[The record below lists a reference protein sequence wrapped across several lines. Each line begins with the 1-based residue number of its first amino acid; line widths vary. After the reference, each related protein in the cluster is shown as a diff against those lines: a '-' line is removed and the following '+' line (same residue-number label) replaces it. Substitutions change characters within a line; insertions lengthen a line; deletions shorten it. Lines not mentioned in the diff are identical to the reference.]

1 MDPPRLLI
9 TADDYGYSRRVND
22 GILVAAR
29 AGAIDAVSAMVGR
42 EDCEPGP
49 LLSAGVRI
57 GLHLEPAGEDEANE
71 GAVERQAEG
80 FERLFGRPPQHLDGH
95 HHCHADGP
103 LAEAVEELA
112 ARLAVPVRAI
122 SAEHRERLRELGIDC
137 PERLVGRMSEADPLQ
152 PAAVTAL
159 LSGGELPPG
168 LTEWVVHP
176 GFADPGL
183 GSAYDAGREEDLT
196 ALLELASAPALLAA
210 RGLG

>member
-42 EDCEPGP
+42 PECEPEA
-49 LLSAGVRI
+49 LLATGVRV
-57 GLHLEPAGEDEANE
+57 GLHLEPPGEDEAPE
-71 GAVERQAEG
+71 GAVARQAER
-80 FERLFGRPPQHLDGH
+80 FEELFGRPPGHLDGH
-95 HHCHADGP
+95 HHCHGSAP
-103 LAEAVEELA
+103 LAGPAERLA
-112 ARLAVPVRAI
+112 ARHGLPVRAI
-122 SAEHRERLRELGIDC
+122 SSGHRERLRRQGIEC
-137 PERLVGRMSEADPLQ
+137 PDRIVGRMSEADPVQ
-152 PAAVTAL
+152 PAALTAL
-159 LSGGELPPG
+159 RSGGALPPG

-183 GSAYDAGREEDLT
+183 RSAYDAGREEDLT
-196 ALLELASAPALLAA
+196 VLLELASARALLAA

>member
-42 EDCEPGP
+42 PECEPGP
-49 LLSAGVRI
+49 LLAAGVRI
-57 GLHLEPAGEDEANE
+57 GLHLEPPGKDEPPE
-71 GAVERQAEG
+71 GAVARQAEV
-80 FERLFGRPPQHLDGH
+80 FEHLFGRPPGHLDGH
-95 HHCHADGP
+95 HHCHASAP
-103 LAEAVEELA
+103 LAEPAE
-112 ARLAVPVRAI
+112 RLAVRQAMPLRAI
-122 SAEHRERLRELGIDC
+122 SAEHRERLRRQGIEC
-137 PERLVGRMSEADPLQ
+137 PDRIVGRMSEEDPVR
-152 PAAVTAL
+152 PAIVPAL
-159 LSGGELPPG
+159 FSGGELPQG

-176 GFADPGL
+176 GFADPGT

-196 ALLELASAPALLAA
+196 VLLELASAPALLAA

>member
-9 TADDYGYSRRVND
+9 TADDFGYSRRVND

-42 EDCEPGP
+42 DDCEPGP
-49 LLSAGVRI
+49 LLSSGVRI
-57 GLHLEPAGEDEANE
+57 GLHLEPPGEDEAPE
-71 GAVERQAEG
+71 GAVERQVEL
-80 FERLFGRPPQHLDGH
+80 FERLFGGPPGHLDGH
-95 HHCHADGP
+95 HHCHASAP
-103 LAEAVEELA
+103 LAEAVELLA
-112 ARLAVPVRAI
+112 TGLAVPVRAI
-122 SAEHRERLRELGIDC
+122 SAEHRRRLRERGIDC
-137 PERLVGRMSEADPLQ
+137 PDRIVGRMKEEDPVQ
-152 PAAVTAL
+152 PAALTAL
-159 LSGGELPPG
+159 LSGGGLPPG

-196 ALLELASAPALLAA
+196 VLLALASTPALLAA

>member
-42 EDCEPGP
+42 PDCEPEP
-49 LLSAGVRI
+49 LLAAGIRI
-57 GLHLEPAGEDEANE
+57 GLHLEPAGEDEAPE
-71 GAVERQAEG
+71 GAVERQAES
-80 FERLFGRPPQHLDGH
+80 FERLFGRLPGHLDGH
-95 HHCHADGP
+95 HHCHASAP
-103 LAEAVEELA
+103 LAEAVEQLA
-112 ARLAVPVRAI
+112 TRLGVPVRAI
-122 SAEHRERLRELGIDC
+122 SAEHRRRLRERGIDC
-137 PERLVGRMSEADPLQ
+137 PERLVGRMAEADPVQ
-152 PAAVTAL
+152 PAVVTAL

-168 LTEWVVHP
+168 LTEWAVHP

-196 ALLELASAPALLAA
+196 VLLELASAPALLGA